1 MIKFTDMDLYQYKD
15 LRFGITTV
23 ARGSECN
30 DVNHTNCLSLEFLT
44 VGLMAVDLVTVGVV
58 TVGFVTVGLM
68 TVRLMAVLNFSV
80 RHSSHSWFPA
90 VVKNI

>member
-30 DVNHTNCLSLEFLT
+30 DVA

-58 TVGFVTVGLM
+58 TVGLVTVGLM
-68 TVRLMAVLNFSV
+68 AVMNFTV
-80 RHSSHSWFPA
+80 
-90 VVKNI
+90 